1 MVVLLSDTIAA
12 ISTPLGE
19 GGIGIVRLSGPG
31 AFDIA
36 RKIFKPAGGS
46 KWWKENPGYRL
57 FYGYISEPKS
67 GEMIDEVLMGVM
79 AAPKSYTKEDVVE
92 FNCHGGLIPLRKTLE
107 TALGQGARLAEP
119 GEFSRRAFLNGRLDL
134 IQAEAIIDIIRAK
147 TDAGLKLAVSQLKGD
162 FSCKIGSIQKE
173 LTALLAEVETCIDF
187 PEDYLEPE
195 DKFLTRVKL
204 VKIID
209 QMGFLISSADK
220 GKIYRE
226 GILAVIAGR
235 PNVGKSSLLN
245 ALLKENR
252 AIVTEIPGTTRDI
265 IEEVVNIKGIPIK
278 LADTAGLR
286 PTDDPVESIG
296 VQRSRDALLL
306 SDLVLFVIDAVQGF
320 TKADRELLEG
330 LRGKRKILLLNKID
344 LIKAGSGTAA
354 GCPAGESPVLEIS
367 AKTGA
372 GLEELSDTIEKMVFE
387 GKIEPGGNYLVGN
400 VRHRDILRRCELH
413 LKEAL
418 QTIDQGLPEDLQA
431 VDLRAAWVTLG
442 EITGSTATE
451 EIIDHIFANFCIG
464 K

>member
-1 MVVLLSDTIAA
+1 MLSDTIAA

-19 GGIGIVRLSGPG
+19 GGIGIVRLSGDR

-46 KWWKENPGYRL
+46 EWWQKNPGYRL
-57 FYGYISEPKS
+57 FYGYVTEPQS
-67 GEMIDEVLMGVM
+67 GEIIDEVLMGVM

-107 TALGQGARLAEP
+107 AALGQGARLAEP

-134 IQAEAIIDIIRAK
+134 VQAEAIIDIIRAK

-162 FSCKIGSIQKE
+162 FSCEIGTIQKE
-173 LTALLAEVETCIDF
+173 LTSLLAELEACIDF
-187 PEDYLEPE
+187 PEDYPEPE
-195 DKFLTRVKL
+195 SRFQARGKL
-204 VKIID
+204 VKILD
-209 QMGFLISSADK
+209 RVGFLISSAEK

-245 ALLKENR
+245 ALLKEKR

-286 PTDDPVESIG
+286 PTNDPVESIG
-296 VQRSRDALLL
+296 VQRSQDALE
-306 SDLVLFVIDAVQGF
+306 SADLVLFVIDAVQGF
-320 TKADRELLEG
+320 TKEDRELWEG
-330 LRGKRKILLLNKID
+330 LRKKRKILLLNKID
-344 LIKAGSGTAA
+344 LIAA
-354 GCPAGESPVLEIS
+354 GRGLAAICLAEESPVLEIS

-372 GLEELSDTIEKMVFE
+372 GLEELSNTIEKMVFE
-387 GKIEPGGNYLVGN
+387 GEIEPGGNYLVSN
-400 VRHRDILRRCELH
+400 VRHRDILRRCEYH

-418 QTIDQGLPEDLQA
+418 QALDQDLPEDLQA
-431 VDLRAAWVTLG
+431 IDLRSAWIALG

-451 EIIDHIFANFCIG
+451 EIIDHIFENFCIG

>member
-1 MVVLLSDTIAA
+1 MLSDTIAA

-19 GGIGIVRLSGPG
+19 GGIGIVRLSGPE

-36 RKIFKPAGGS
+36 KKVFMPAEGI
-46 KWWKENPGYRL
+46 KWWKGNPGHRL
-57 FYGYISEPKS
+57 FYGHVAEPRS
-67 GEMIDEVLMGVM
+67 GEIIDEVLLGVM

-92 FNCHGGLIPLRKTLE
+92 FNCHGGLIPLRRTLE
-107 TALGQGARLAEP
+107 IVLGQGARLAEP

-147 TDAGLKLAVSQLKGD
+147 TDTGLKLAVSQLKGD
-162 FSCKIGSIQKE
+162 FSGKIGTIQKE
-173 LTALLAEVETCIDF
+173 LTALLAEAEACIDF
-187 PEDYLEPE
+187 PEDYLPE
-195 DKFLTRVKL
+195 DRVQTRGKL
-204 VKIID
+204 VNIID
-209 QMGFLISSADK
+209 QVVFLISSAEK

-245 ALLKENR
+245 ALLREKR

-265 IEEVVNIKGIPIK
+265 IEEVINIKGIPIK
-278 LADTAGLR
+278 IADTAGLR

-296 VQRSRDALLL
+296 VQRSQKALLL
-306 SDLVLFVIDAVQGF
+306 ADLVLFVIDAVQGF
-320 TKADRELLEG
+320 TKEDRELLEG
-330 LRGKRKILLLNKID
+330 LRKKRKILLINKVD
-344 LIKAGSGTAA
+344 LIGAGRGLPAI
-354 GCPAGESPVLEIS
+354 CLAGESPVLEIS

-387 GKIEPGGNYLVGN
+387 GKIEHGGNYLVSN
-400 VRHRDILRRCELH
+400 VRHRDVLRRCEDH

-418 QTIDQGLPEDLQA
+418 QAFDEGLPEDLQA
-431 VDLRAAWVTLG
+431 VDLRSAWVTLG

>member
-1 MVVLLSDTIAA
+1 MLSDTIAA

-19 GGIGIVRLSGPG
+19 GGIGIVRLSGPE

-36 RKIFKPAGGS
+36 RKVFVPAGRRE
-46 KWWKENPGYRL
+46 WWKGNPGYRL
-57 FYGYISEPKS
+57 FYGYVSEPRNS
-67 GEMIDEVLMGVM
+67 EIIDEVLMGVM
-79 AAPKSYTKEDVVE
+79 SAPKSYTKEDVVE

-107 TALGQGARLAEP
+107 TVLGQGARLAEP

-162 FSCKIGSIQKE
+162 FSGKVGEIQKE
-173 LTALLAEVETCIDF
+173 LTALLAEVEACIDF
-187 PEDYLEPE
+187 PEEYPEQE
-195 DKFLTRVKL
+195 DKFQAREKL
-204 VKIID
+204 FKILE
-209 QMGFLISSADK
+209 QVGFLISSAEK

-245 ALLKENR
+245 ALLKEKR

-265 IEEVVNIKGIPIK
+265 IEEVVNIKGIPLK

-296 VQRSRDALLL
+296 VQRSQDALEL
-306 SDLVLFVIDAVQGF
+306 SDLILFVIDAVQGF
-320 TKADRELLEG
+320 TKEDQELLDG
-330 LRGKRKILLLNKID
+330 LKKKRKILLLNKID
-344 LIKAGSGTAA
+344 LPEAGRGQSA

-372 GLEELSDTIEKMVFE
+372 GLDELSDTIEKMVFE
-387 GKIEPGGNYLVGN
+387 GKIMPGGNYLVSN
-400 VRHRDILRRCELH
+400 VRHRDILRRCEDY

-418 QTIDQGLPEDLQA
+418 QAIEEGLPEDLQA

>member
-1 MVVLLSDTIAA
+1 LLSDTIAA

-19 GGIGIVRLSGPG
+19 GGIGIVRLSGHR

-36 RKIFKPAGGS
+36 RKVFIPAGG
-46 KWWKENPGYRL
+46 KEWWEGNPGYRL
-57 FYGYISEPKS
+57 FYGYVSEPRNS
-67 GEMIDEVLMGVM
+67 EIIDEVLIGVM

-92 FNCHGGLIPLRKTLE
+92 FNCHGGLIPLRKILE
-107 TALGQGARLAEP
+107 TVLGQGARLAEP

-134 IQAEAIIDIIRAK
+134 IQAEAVIDIIRAK
-147 TDAGLKLAVSQLKGD
+147 TDAGLKLAVSQLKGE
-162 FSCKIGSIQKE
+162 FSGKVGEIQKE
-173 LTALLAEVETCIDF
+173 LTALLAEVEASIDF
-187 PEDYLEPE
+187 PDEFPEPE
-195 DKFLTRVKL
+195 DRFQIREKL
-204 VKIID
+204 VKILK
-209 QMGFLISSADK
+209 QVGFLIDSAEK

-235 PNVGKSSLLN
+235 PNAGKSSLLN
-245 ALLKENR
+245 ALLKEKR

-296 VQRSRDALLL
+296 VQRSRDALE
-306 SDLVLFVIDAVQGF
+306 SADLVLFIIDAVQGF
-320 TKADRELLEG
+320 TKEDRELLEG
-330 LRGKRKILLLNKID
+330 LHKKRKILLINKID
-344 LIKAGSGTAA
+344 LTGAGRVSAS
-354 GCPAGESPVLEIS
+354 CPDGECPVLEIS

-372 GLEELSDTIEKMVFE
+372 GLEELSNTIEKIVFE
-387 GKIEPGGNYLVGN
+387 GKIEPGGNYLVSN
-400 VRHRDILRRCELH
+400 VRHRDILRRCEDH

-418 QTIDQGLPEDLQA
+418 QAVEEGLPEDLQA
-431 VDLRAAWVTLG
+431 VDLHAAWVTLG

>member
-1 MVVLLSDTIAA
+1 MLSDTIAA

-19 GGIGIVRLSGPG
+19 GGIGIVRLSGPK
-31 AFDIA
+31 AIDIA
-36 RKIFKPAGGS
+36 RKIFIPAGGI
-46 KWWKENPGYRL
+46 KWWKENPGHRL
-57 FYGYISEPKS
+57 FYGYAAEPRS
-67 GEMIDEVLMGVM
+67 GEIIDEVLLGVM
-79 AAPKSYTKEDVVE
+79 VAPKSYTKEDVVE
-92 FNCHGGLIPLRKTLE
+92 FNCHGGLVSLRKTLE
-107 TALGQGARLAEP
+107 TVLGQGARLAEP

-147 TDAGLKLAVSQLKGD
+147 TDAGLKLAVSQLKGN
-162 FSCKIGSIQKE
+162 FSGKIKTIQKD
-173 LTALLAEVETCIDF
+173 LTALLAETEACIDF
-187 PEDYLEPE
+187 PEDYLPE
-195 DKFLTRVKL
+195 DRAQTRGKL
-204 VKIID
+204 IKILD
-209 QMGFLISSADK
+209 QVGFLISSAEK

-245 ALLKENR
+245 ALLKEKR

-265 IEEVVNIKGIPIK
+265 IEEVINIKGIPIK
-278 LADTAGLR
+278 IADTAGLR

-296 VQRSRDALLL
+296 VQRSQEALE
-306 SDLVLFVIDAVQGF
+306 SAGLVLFVIDAVQGF
-320 TKADRELLEG
+320 TKEDRELLEG
-330 LRGKRKILLLNKID
+330 LRKKRKILLINKID
-344 LIKAGSGTAA
+344 LTEADRGLAA
-354 GCPAGESPVLEIS
+354 VCLASESPVLEIS

-387 GKIEPGGNYLVGN
+387 GKIESGDNYLVSN
-400 VRHRDILRRCELH
+400 VRHMDVLRRCEHH

-418 QTIDQGLPEDLQA
+418 QAFDEGLPEDLQA
-431 VDLRAAWVTLG
+431 IDLRAAWDTLG

>member
-1 MVVLLSDTIAA
+1 MVLLSDTIAA

-19 GGIGIVRLSGPG
+19 GGIGIVRLSGPR

-36 RKIFKPAGGS
+36 RRVFIPAGG
-46 KWWKENPGYRL
+46 KEWWKGNPGYRL
-57 FYGYISEPKS
+57 FYGYVSEPKS
-67 GEMIDEVLMGVM
+67 GEIIDEVLMGVM

-92 FNCHGGLIPLRKTLE
+92 FNCHGGFIPLRKTLE
-107 TALGQGARLAEP
+107 TALAQGARLAEP

-173 LTALLAEVETCIDF
+173 LTALLAEVEACIDF
-187 PEDYLEPE
+187 PEDYIPE
-195 DKFLTRVKL
+195 DRAKTRGKL
-204 VKIID
+204 VKILD
-209 QMGFLISSADK
+209 QVGFLISSAEK

-245 ALLKENR
+245 ALLKEKR

-265 IEEVVNIKGIPIK
+265 IEEAVNIKGIPIK

-286 PTDDPVESIG
+286 PTDDPIESIG
-296 VQRSRDALLL
+296 VQRSRDALEL

-320 TKADRELLEG
+320 TKEDEELLEG
-330 LRGKRKILLLNKID
+330 IQDKKKILLLNKID
-344 LIKAGSGTAA
+344 LTGAGRGPAA

-372 GLEELSDTIEKMVFE
+372 GLEELSDTIERMVFE
-387 GKIEPGGNYLVGN
+387 GKIEPGGNYLVSN
-400 VRHRDILRRCELH
+400 VRHRDILRRCEYH

-418 QTIDQGLPEDLQA
+418 QAVEEGLPEDLQA

-451 EIIDHIFANFCIG
+451 EIIDSIFANFCIG